1 MTIVKYA
8 MFLALLI
15 FCIQKSHAES
25 PSGKHQFVFDQW
37 QGKPLNVWAYTPSNY
52 APNSKILFVMHGVK
66 RDADRYRDEW
76 VALAEQHNLLLIV
89 PQFSQ
94 QDFPRA
100 LGYNLGNV
108 FIDDKYQQ
116 ANPPEVWA
124 YSAIE
129 PLFDYVKSTYAN
141 ANNTYRL
148 YGHSAGSQF
157 VHRFIF
163 FVPQARVSKIV
174 SANAG
179 WYTAPDFNIAFPY
192 GLKNTMVT
200 QDYLIASL
208 QKPVVILLGEADNDP
223 NDKYLRKA
231 APAMRQGPHRLARG
245 EYFFNQ
251 TKQASQRYA
260 VNFGWQLVT
269 VPNVGHKND
278 LMANAAVAYLVDE
291 EATPKVI
298 VLK

>member
-1 MTIVKYA
+1 MTAVKYA
-8 MFLALLI
+8 MLLALLI

-25 PSGKHQFVFDQW
+25 PSGKHQFVFNQW

-94 QDFPRA
+94 EDFPRA

-108 FIDDKYQQ
+108 FTDGKYQQ
-116 ANPPEVWA
+116 ANPPDVWA

-192 GLKNTMVT
+192 GLRNTMVT
-200 QDYLIASL
+200 QNHLMASL

-245 EYFFNQ
+245 KYFFNQ
-251 TKQASQRYA
+251 SKQASLRYS
-260 VNFGWQLVT
+260 VNFGWQLAT
-269 VPNVGHKND
+269 VPNVGHKNS
-278 LMANAAVAYLVDE
+278 LMAHAAVAYLLE
-291 EATPKVI
+291 EDAIPNVI